1 MDGGIDNKHQNTE
14 TKRLAG
20 NSMSDFL
27 WIKIMEPDRKSPLG
41 NKFGNSRELSNE

>member
-27 WIKIMEPDRKSPLG
+27 WIKIMEPVKVPRKSSP
-41 NKFGNSRELSNE
+41 RE